1 MQIIAIVVSLAITA
15 VAVGLA
21 VQAIRSM
28 LAVIRTG
35 GPDTTRSDQSGR
47 RLATMF
53 KETLGH
59 TRMLQWT
66 WIGIMHWFVFAGF
79 IFLSSLVFGA
89 YLLIFDAHQAFPVI
103 GTWIVYEWPVE
114 LLSWLTL
121 IGIVYLIAVRQKNH
135 PRTLGRRSR
144 FFGSNF
150 WQAYFV
156 EAVILSVVLLGILL
170 RTIEYALLNNASYV
184 ADHPEAAEHNGLLH
198 FPTTAWLG
206 ELWSGLSLGTLENL
220 VYFLAM
226 VKILVSMTWLIVIAR
241 NITMGVAWHRFT
253 AWFNIF
259 YKRESDGSTALGAMK
274 PLTSAGVP
282 VTLDDIEELD
292 EDSTLGVG
300 KVEDFSW
307 KNMLD
312 FTTCTECG
320 RCQSQCPAWNT
331 EKPLSP
337 KLLITAMRDHAYA
350 KAPYVQAGGEGSEA
364 ATALLEKDEV
374 LAREAA
380 RPLVGD
386 TGDEW
391 FYMPEDGTAVIDSD
405 VLWNCTSCGAC
416 VQQCPVD
423 IEHVDHIMD
432 MRRYQVL
439 VEANFPA
446 ELNQLFKGLENKGNP
461 WNMSSTARM
470 DWAKGLDFDVPVVGE
485 DLESLESV
493 DWLFWV
499 GCAGAYEDRAKK
511 TTRAVAELLDMAG
524 ISFGVLGN
532 GETCTGDPARRAGN
546 EFVFQGLAMQNVE
559 TFKEYKV
566 KKVVSTCAHCF
577 NTLKNEYKDFGIEL
591 EVVHHTQLLNRLVRE
606 GKLTPIKDGA
616 GAAKRSITYHDPCYL
631 GRHNQVYSPPREL
644 LQILPGAEFTE
655 MERNSEKS
663 FCCGAG
669 GARMWMEENIGERIN
684 VNRTKEA
691 VGTGADQIAVGCP
704 FCRVMLS
711 DGLTS
716 EQAKGNAREEV
727 EILDVA
733 QMLLASVKGEPATK
747 AGPGTTSAPAAA
759 AAAGAASAGA
769 AARVAPPRP
778 TPTWPPRPSPRPVTS
793 PSPRTR
799 SPRPPTSAPPPR
811 RPAARRSSTSTTRAR
826 TLHRQKSVA
835 DTPSDATRASGTP
848 KKEESGSLFDLGGDE
863 PPRSRPSPRRAA
875 PAEPAKPASKP
886 QPTGLGRSLFDLEAT
901 SRPKPR
907 RRRPTPPSHACS
919 CGAAEKP
926 AAKPQADLGSG
937 GSLFDLTADEPA
949 PAKPAPRPS
958 RAGAGAPPRPRLRP
972 SRARPRRRRRRPH
985 PPPPWARPAR
995 SSTSPPS
1002 PRRAVS
1008 QPPPRPP
1015 RRWLTAPP
1023 TETDTAA
1030 TPAGGE
1036 AATPTPTQKVAD
1048 APAPASSGA
1057 TSTPATSIPEGGS
1070 LFDLEAPAPTAAPT
1084 AAPATQAAEEP
1095 QAATPEATPD
1105 GIPEDVPG
1113 GHRRGARPVTRP
1125 TEDSTPTE
1133 ELDAGPTE
1141 AAARR
1146 PRSRT
1151 SRPRRPLLQPR
1162 PPVGPAPRPPRSP
1175 RAVRCSTSRR
1185 PPRWQ
1190 PRLPAAPAARQRP
1203 PPRSRSRDARGHP
1216 EEPPAPSD
1224 EQAAPATG
1232 ATDAPRRRRA
1242 RLAGGAALSQ
1252 AATVR
1257 RGRGRAWPTGR
1268 RVRRGARGRVLRHRI
1283 VRRRGGSRS
1292 RGVGRPGP
1300 RRGRA
1305 PRPRGDQ
1312 QAPQRHVERGHPHPQ
1327 DRRGH
1332 PRDGL
1337 ALRPLRPRTSPRTNG
1352 RGRPDSGGR
1361 VRRLVRR
1368 PQALRR
1374 HADTTPAGPPSAR
1387 SEPRATP
1394 RVVSARL
1401 RARPL
1406 DRSTRPASDLARR
1419 GARPRAGRVSTPLEH
1434 LTTMTSSALVM
1445 TSE

>member
-21 VQAIRSM
+21 VLAIRSM

-35 GPDTTRSDQSGR
+35 GPDTTRSDQAGR

-89 YLLIFDAHQAFPVI
+89 YLLIFDAYQAFPVI

-121 IGIVYLIAVRQKNH
+121 IGIVYLIVVRQKNH

-144 FFGSNF
+144 FFGSSF

-184 ADHPEAAEHNGLLH
+184 ADHPEAADHNGLLH

-226 VKILVSMTWLIVIAR
+226 VKIVVSMTWLIVIAR

-606 GKLTPIKDGA
+606 GRLTPIKDGA

-747 AGPGTTSAPAAA
+747 AGPGTTSVPAAA
-759 AAAGAASAGA
+759 AAAGVASSADTDVATQAEPEPGDVTVTEDTVTETADVGPAAKASGG
-769 AARVAPPRP
+769 
-778 TPTWPPRPSPRPVTS
+778 SS
-793 PSPRTR
+793 LFDLDDS
-799 SPRPPTSAPPPR
+799 SSDSAP
-811 RPAARRSSTSTTRAR
+811 
-826 TLHRQKSVA
+826 QKSVA

-863 PPRSRPSPRRAA
+863 PAGKPVEESAPTESAA
-875 PAEPAKPASKP
+875 PAAAEPATKP
-886 QPTGLGRSLFDLEAT
+886 QPDLGSGGSLFDLGGDEPAA
-901 SRPKPR
+901 KPVEESAAAASAA
-907 RRRPTPPSHACS
+907 PAAAEP
-919 CGAAEKP
+919 AEKP
-926 AAKPQADLGSG
+926 ATKPQPDLGSG

-949 PAKPAPRPS
+949 PAKP
-958 RAGAGAPPRPRLRP
+958 
-972 SRARPRRRRRRPH
+972 
-985 PPPPWARPAR
+985 
-995 SSTSPPS
+995 
-1002 PRRAVS
+1002 
-1008 QPPPRPP
+1008 
-1015 RRWLTAPP
+1015 
-1023 TETDTAA
+1023 
-1030 TPAGGE
+1030 TPAAEAEAPAPAKAETPKAAPAAGLASSGSLFDIAADPAPSGE
-1036 AATPTPTQKVAD
+1036 PATSTPTQKVAD
-1048 APAPASSGA
+1048 APPTGTDTADTPAGGEPATSTPTQNVADAPATTSGRA
-1057 TSTPATSIPEGGS
+1057 STPATSIPEGGS
-1070 LFDLEAPAPTAAPT
+1070 LFDLEAPAPTAAPAAAPAAPTAAEPEAVEPEAPAEAESTQAAAPAEEPAATTDEATDPAPAPTEVSTPSAEATSPTTEVPDAPAEET
-1084 AAPATQAAEEP
+1084 AAPAASSGRTSTPATSIPEGGSLFDIEAPTPTAGTTAAP
-1095 QAATPEATPD
+1095 TATPEATP
-1105 GIPEDVPG
+1105 
-1113 GHRRGARPVTRP
+1113 
-1125 TEDSTPTE
+1125 E
-1133 ELDAGPTE
+1133 E
-1141 AAARR
+1141 
-1146 PRSRT
+1146 
-1151 SRPRRPLLQPR
+1151 
-1162 PPVGPAPRPPRSP
+1162 P
-1175 RAVRCSTSRR
+1175 RATE
-1185 PPRWQ
+1185 PE
-1190 PRLPAAPAARQRP
+1190 AT
-1203 PPRSRSRDARGHP
+1203 P
-1216 EEPPAPSD
+1216 EETPAPSD
-1224 EQAAPATG
+1224 EQVAPETGEPEATPEETSTPEG
-1232 ATDAPRRRRA
+1232 
-1242 RLAGGAALSQ
+1242 LAGGAALSQ
-1252 AATVR
+1252 AATVAAAED
-1257 RGRGRAWPTGR
+1257 GTAD
-1268 RVRRGARGRVLRHRI
+1268 GATAAATPQADEAQPEPE
-1283 VRRRGGSRS
+1283 SADEQPS
-1292 RGVGRPGP
+1292 DEEAD
-1300 RRGRA
+1300 A
-1305 PRPRGDQ
+1305 P
-1312 QAPQRHVERGHPHPQ
+1312 APDTDEE
-1327 DRRGH
+1327 
-1332 PRDGL
+1332 
-1337 ALRPLRPRTSPRTNG
+1337 
-1352 RGRPDSGGR
+1352 PDS
-1361 VRRLVRR
+1361 
-1368 PQALRR
+1368 
-1374 HADTTPAGPPSAR
+1374 PAP
-1387 SEPRATP
+1387 
-1394 RVVSARL
+1394 
-1401 RARPL
+1401 
-1406 DRSTRPASDLARR
+1406 
-1419 GARPRAGRVSTPLEH
+1419 
-1434 LTTMTSSALVM
+1434 TSSGATHTPKTDVDIHGSGSLFDL
-1445 TSE
+1445 